1 MGVPVEDDAGTVAGV
16 LLHGGNAPP
25 IVGEFVGTFHAG
37 RGALPDFVLQ
47 LHAARKGV
55 GGDADATGEKMGKA
69 VGQKWERSRKEVGK
83 KWERSGSVDMC

>member
-55 GGDADATGEKMGKA
+55 GGDADATGEKMGKKWDRSGKE
-69 VGQKWERSRKEVGK
+69 VEKKWEK